1 MMTIIEIKPH
11 RNGWKV
17 FEVPDV
23 EPIFP
28 QKDQVMLILI
38 GVLSNA
44 YAYKKCM
51 DNQGVGS
58 GPATIG

>member
-17 FEVPDV
+17 FEVPGV

-28 QKDQVMLILI
+28 QKDQAMLILI
-38 GVLSNA
+38 GGLSNA

-51 DNQGVGS
+51 DKQGVGS